1 MHKGTF
7 SLAIVGLFL
16 ALPGTAHAQ
25 DALENIIK
33 SKDISRTQA
42 ATMEA
47 EVALRFRRLTGA
59 KSIDSRA
66 EARDRIT
73 KTAQIPGASPAGLA
87 TYARTCANEAAGL
100 VSSDTLDRA
109 TDGVMVLSALDH
121 PETADTLADALKS
134 SHAAVRLMAARVIV
148 QLHDKLK
155 DDSARCRSLLSAL
168 GRAGAAEQDGIALRV
183 IYQAIDFK
191 ANAAS
196 FKSGAESAD
205 ALATVLAARISK
217 LEAGGRDEMNEE
229 IAIDAAVRC
238 YPDASKATQSK
249 LISLMSR
256 LLAVG
261 IERFFATD
269 TAADYLPTLDRFLG
283 RVDDAIRKMAEASS
297 ANSLKNCP
305 KLKLSPRSVTSS
317 KHQEEAMKVL
327 DCVSAAIAGD
337 PWNAK

>member
-1 MHKGTF
+1 MHKGTI
-7 SLAIVGLFL
+7 SLAIVGLFFV
-16 ALPGTAHAQ
+16 LPGTAHAQ

-59 KSIDSRA
+59 KSTDSRA

-87 TYARTCANEAAGL
+87 TYAKTCANEAAGL
-100 VSSDTLDRA
+100 VSSESLDRA
-109 TDGVMVLSALDH
+109 TDGVMVLSDLDH
-121 PETADTLADALKS
+121 PDTSDTLADALKS
-134 SHAAVRLMAARVIV
+134 PHAAVRLMAARVIV
-148 QLHDKLK
+148 KLHDKLK
-155 DDSARCRSLLSAL
+155 DDASRCRSLLSAL

-191 ANAAS
+191 ANVSS

-205 ALATVLAARISK
+205 ALATVLAARISQ
-217 LEAGGRDEMNEE
+217 LESGGRDETNEE

-238 YPDASKATQSK
+238 YSDASKSTQSK

-256 LLAVG
+256 LLGVG
-261 IERFFATD
+261 VERFFAAD
-269 TAADYLPTLDRFLG
+269 TASDYLPTLDRFLG

-297 ANSLKNCP
+297 SNSLKDCP
-305 KLKLSPRSVTSS
+305 KLRLSPRSAGSK
-317 KHQEEAMKVL
+317 KHQEDALKVL
-327 DCVSAAIAGD
+327 DCISAAIAGD

>member
-1 MHKGTF
+1 MHKGTI
-7 SLAIVGLFL
+7 SLAIVGLFFV
-16 ALPGTAHAQ
+16 LPGTAHAQ

-59 KSIDSRA
+59 KSTDSRA

-87 TYARTCANEAAGL
+87 TYAKTCANEAAGL
-100 VSSDTLDRA
+100 VSSESLDRA
-109 TDGVMVLSALDH
+109 TDGVMVLSDLDH
-121 PETADTLADALKS
+121 PDTSDTLADALKS
-134 SHAAVRLMAARVIV
+134 PHAAVRLMAARVIV
-148 QLHDKLK
+148 KLHDKLK
-155 DDSARCRSLLSAL
+155 DDASRCRSLLSAL

-191 ANAAS
+191 ANVSS
-196 FKSGAESAD
+196 FKSSAESAD
-205 ALATVLAARISK
+205 ALATVLAARISQ
-217 LEAGGRDEMNEE
+217 LESGGRDETNEE

-238 YPDASKATQSK
+238 YSDASKSTQSK

-256 LLAVG
+256 LLGVG
-261 IERFFATD
+261 VERFFAAD
-269 TAADYLPTLDRFLG
+269 TASDYLPTLDRFLG

-297 ANSLKNCP
+297 SNSLKDCP
-305 KLKLSPRSVTSS
+305 KLRLSPRSAGSK
-317 KHQEEAMKVL
+317 KHQEDALKVL
-327 DCVSAAIAGD
+327 DCISAAIAGD